1 MFSSLP
7 SQKLSS
13 QKFPSQ
19 KSICRILTFDV
30 WNEVIEEQESI
41 PLGDLD
47 RKDGFV
53 HLSTIEQVLETLNRY
68 FSVEQKPLIIVL
80 DEDRIREFLKWE
92 IVPQRN
98 HDSFPHLYRQLHF
111 DDIRGVWRI
120 DFQKGFV
127 LGAYTKIEECFGKV
141 EKSKK

>member
-1 MFSSLP
+1 MIGESKDMYSSL
-7 SQKLSS
+7 
-13 QKFPSQ
+13 PSQ
-19 KSICRILTFDV
+19 KSICRILTVDV
-30 WNEVIEEQESI
+30 WNQVIDVQGSI

-68 FSVEQKPLIIVL
+68 FSMEQKPIIIVL
-80 DEDRIREFLKWE
+80 DEDRIHESLQWE

-98 HDSFPHLYRQLHF
+98 HDSFPHLYRKLHF
-111 DDIRGVWRI
+111 DDIKGVWEV
-120 DFQKGFV
+120 DFQKSFV

-141 EKSKK
+141 EKSDK